1 MKILDG
7 RKSSQKLQAEI
18 KEKVSEISSLHKRP
32 PCLAVVLVGEDP
44 ASQVYVGHKV
54 KACEKAGIGSMLINL
69 KTSTTENEVLS
80 QVKALNENPE
90 VDAILVQLPLP
101 KHIDSHKVMNS
112 IRPEKDA
119 DGLTELSLGKLF
131 AGKAIATACTPTG
144 IIQIL
149 KDNNIKIEG
158 QHAVVIGRSQ
168 IVGLPM
174 FLLLQ
179 QNNATVTLCHSR
191 TKDLKH
197 HTKQA
202 DILVVAAGK
211 ESFIDNSY
219 VKPGATVIDVGIH
232 RTDDGLRGD
241 VKFKDFESEDVNITP
256 VPGGVGPMTIAML
269 LQNTL
274 KLYEHH
280 QKS

>member
-18 KEKVSEISSLHKRP
+18 KEKVSNINKLGGRP
-32 PCLAVVLVGEDP
+32 PCLSVVLVGEDP

-54 KACEKAGIGSMLINL
+54 KACEKAGIRSMLINL
-69 KTSTTENEVLS
+69 KASTSEQEVLS
-80 QVKALNENPE
+80 QVKALNDNPE

-101 KHIDSHKVMNS
+101 EHIDSHKVMNS

-119 DGLTELSLGKLF
+119 DGLTELSLGKLT

-149 KDNNIKIEG
+149 KDNQIEIEG
-158 QHAVVIGRSQ
+158 KHAVVIGRSQ

-197 HTKQA
+197 HTQQA

-211 ESFIDNSY
+211 ESFIDKSY
-219 VKPGATVIDVGIH
+219 VKPGATVVDVGIH
-232 RTDDGLRGD
+232 RTDEGLKGD
-241 VKFKDFESEDVNITP
+241 VKFKDFESEEVNITP

-280 QKS
+280 QKN

>member
-18 KEKVSEISSLHKRP
+18 KQKVSDINSLQKRP

-69 KTSTTENEVLS
+69 KESTSEEEVLS

-101 KHIDSHKVMNS
+101 QHIDSHKVMNS

-119 DGLTELSLGKLF
+119 DGLTELSLGKLT
-131 AGKAIATACTPTG
+131 AGSAVATACTPTG

-158 QHAVVIGRSQ
+158 QNAVVIGRSQ

-179 QNNATVTLCHSR
+179 QNNATVTLCHSK

-202 DILVVAAGK
+202 DILVVAAGR
-211 ESFIDNSY
+211 EGFIDKSY

-232 RTDDGLRGD
+232 RTDDGLKGD

-274 KLYEHH
+274 KLYEHNH
-280 QKS
+280 KN

>member
-18 KEKVSEISSLHKRP
+18 KEKVSDISKMGERA
-32 PCLAVVLVGEDP
+32 PCLAVLLVGEDP

-54 KACEKAGIGSMLINL
+54 KACDKAGIKSL
-69 KTSTTENEVLS
+69 KLTLPNTASEAEVLS
-80 QVKALNENPE
+80 EVSKLNQNPE

-101 KHIDSHKVMNS
+101 KHIDSNKLTNS
-112 IRPEKDA
+112 ILPEKDA
-119 DGLTELSLGKLF
+119 DGLTELSLGKLLTGRAF
-131 AGKAIATACTPTG
+131 ATACTPSG
-144 IIQIL
+144 VIQIL
-149 KDNNIKIEG
+149 KDNQITIEG
-158 QHAVVIGRSQ
+158 KNAVVIGRSQ

-179 QNNATVTLCHSR
+179 QQNATVTLCHSR
-191 TKDLKH
+191 TKDLKAY
-197 HTKQA
+197 TKQA

-211 ESFIDNSY
+211 PGLIGRDH
-219 VKPGATVIDVGIH
+219 VKDGAAIIDVGIH
-232 RTDDGLRGD
+232 RTEGGLKGD
-241 VKFKDFESEDVNITP
+241 VNFDEFKDQDVAITP

-274 KLYEHH
+274 KLYNSR
-280 QKS
+280 KS

>member
-112 IRPEKDA
+112 
-119 DGLTELSLGKLF
+119 
-131 AGKAIATACTPTG
+131 
-144 IIQIL
+144 
-149 KDNNIKIEG
+149 
-158 QHAVVIGRSQ
+158 
-168 IVGLPM
+168 
-174 FLLLQ
+174 
-179 QNNATVTLCHSR
+179 
-191 TKDLKH
+191 
-197 HTKQA
+197 
-202 DILVVAAGK
+202 
-211 ESFIDNSY
+211 
-219 VKPGATVIDVGIH
+219 
-232 RTDDGLRGD
+232 
-241 VKFKDFESEDVNITP
+241 
-256 VPGGVGPMTIAML
+256 
-269 LQNTL
+269 
-274 KLYEHH
+274 
-280 QKS
+280 